1 MSAERAAAAGRS
13 RHRIGLRTRVTAAFA
28 LGSLLLAAGL
38 AVLTYELARGYLVR
52 QRERSLLSQTY
63 ANARL
68 VKNSLRTPAPD
79 IPRLLGS
86 VELPAGSNP
95 LLLRRGTWFGASVA
109 VGPDSIPL
117 ALREAIS
124 EGDAARQRF
133 TLQGVPQ
140 LAVGIPLPAVEG
152 AYFEVFPLTEL
163 DRTMTVLRNSLAA
176 AAMATIVAGAVVG
189 RWVTR
194 RVLAPVAE
202 VSAAAAAVAGGR
214 LDVRLDEDG
223 DPDLTGMAVSF
234 NRMTDALQARIQRDA
249 RFASDVSHELRSP
262 LTTLAAALQVV
273 VARQDEMP
281 ERARRGLDLLSGE
294 VARFERLVGDLL
306 EISRIDAGIDDLVF
320 EDVSLGEF
328 VLHAVRS
335 PATGVVPVEIE
346 ADVGHAVVRADKRR
360 LERVVANLLDN
371 ARRHGGGVSRVSVER
386 SDGWVRVAVEDSGE
400 GVPLGDRDRIFER
413 FARGEAAGRRDE
425 SDGTGLGLSLV
436 REHVRLHGGRVWV
449 EDAPA
454 GGARF
459 VVQLPVRP

>member
-1 MSAERAAAAGRS
+1 MSTDRAEAAGRP

-38 AVLTYELARGYLVR
+38 AILTYELARSYLVR

-163 DRTMTVLRNSLAA
+163 DRTMAVLRNSLAA

-281 ERARRGLDLLSGE
+281 ERARRGLDLLSDE

-335 PATGVVPVEIE
+335 PAASVVPVEIE

>member
-1 MSAERAAAAGRS
+1 MSTERAAVAGRS

-38 AVLTYELARGYLVR
+38 AILTYELARGYLVR

-335 PATGVVPVEIE
+335 PAAGVVPVEIE

-413 FARGEAAGRRDE
+413 FARGEAAGRRGE

>member
-1 MSAERAAAAGRS
+1 MAAGRS

-38 AVLTYELARGYLVR
+38 AILTYELARGYLVR

-117 ALREAIS
+117 ALRETIAGG
-124 EGDAARQRF
+124 EAARQRF

-152 AYFEVFPLTEL
+152 AYFEVFPLIEL
-163 DRTMTVLRNSLAA
+163 DRTMAVLRNSLAA
-176 AAMATIVAGAVVG
+176 AAVATIVAGAVVG

-306 EISRIDAGIDDLVF
+306 EISRIDAGIEDLVF

-335 PATGVVPVEIE
+335 PGTGVVPVEIE

-371 ARRHGGGVSRVSVER
+371 ARRHGGGVTRVSVER
-386 SDGWVRVAVEDSGE
+386 SDGWVRVAVEDSGA
-400 GVPLGDRDRIFER
+400 GVPLGERERIFER
-413 FARGEAAGRRDE
+413 FARGEVAGRRDE

-459 VVQLPVRP
+459 VVQLPVSP